1 MSTSISAPD
10 SRLAVRDLTIL
21 ELAEHAA
28 KSGYFADARQA
39 AQAVIKIQYGR
50 ELGIP
55 PVTAIMGVH
64 IIQGKPTPSAGLI
77 AACIRRHPR
86 YDYRVKRLDDTAC
99 ALEFIDGGKLAGL
112 SEFTIEQAKRAGAFD
127 GNGAT
132 WSKFPRNMLF
142 ARALT
147 NGARWFCPD
156 VFGGAVYSPE
166 EMGAVVDEDGNVID
180 ATPAEAFVPL
190 RAQDPEDTGPRDR
203 TGKLLERY
211 GQVLTAARHAGVVDE
226 ASMRDY
232 ILPAGASD
240 AYITAKGKA
249 LADKIAMARASAAQ
263 PAARLSQESR
273 GEDAAPP
280 APRRVTV
287 RSVLGQQLANLIEE
301 AARLEVPFDDCK
313 IEFPALEE
321 QVIRAIERLQ
331 DRTEDRKAQLAGL
344 AEAEPDE
351 DPQEMLV

>member
-1 MSTSISAPD
+1 MPE
-10 SRLAVRDLTIL
+10 LAVRDLSIL

-99 ALEFIDGGKLAGL
+99 VLEFFDGGKLAGL
-112 SEFTIEQAKRAGAFD
+112 SDFTIEQAKRAGAFD
-127 GNGAT
+127 SNAAT

-147 NGARWFCPD
+147 NGARWFTPD

-166 EMGAVVDEDGNVID
+166 EMGAVVDEEGDVID

-190 RAQDPEDTGPRDR
+190 RARDPEPDPGPRSI
-203 TGKLLERY
+203 TGKLLMRY
-211 GQVLTAARHAGVVDE
+211 GQILTEARHAGAITE
-226 ASMRDY
+226 AELQDY
-232 ILPAGASD
+232 ILPSQAGD
-240 AYITAKGKA
+240 PYIIAKGKE
-249 LADKIAMARASAAQ
+249 LADKIKAVSSGGNQ
-263 PAARLSQESR
+263 PPRSEP
-273 GEDAAPP
+273 GETPTPP

-287 RSVLGQQLANLIEE
+287 RSVLGQQLANLVEM
-301 AARLEVPFDDCK
+301 AAAGGLEFEDCK
-313 IEFPALEE
+313 VEFPADEE
-321 QVIRAIERLQ
+321 RVQRAIIKLQ
-331 DRTEDRKAQLAGL
+331 DRIQAHEDQIA
-344 AEAEPDE
+344 AEADAEA
-351 DPQEMLV
+351 VA